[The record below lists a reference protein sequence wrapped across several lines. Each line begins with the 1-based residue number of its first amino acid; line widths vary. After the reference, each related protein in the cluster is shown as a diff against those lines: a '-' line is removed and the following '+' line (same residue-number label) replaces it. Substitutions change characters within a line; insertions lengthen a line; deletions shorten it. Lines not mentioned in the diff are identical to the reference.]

1 MEGFTSTPRGSTA
14 NEPSPEPLADDLDQ
28 LESIL
33 AARDTELRRAR
44 TELELRNL
52 YVAELHATLRRQAEQ
67 MEQLAV
73 RLQRLEA
80 LCPPARR

>member
-1 MEGFTSTPRGSTA
+1 MERLTSTPRGFAA
-14 NEPSPEPLADDLDQ
+14 NEPPAEPLADDLDQ
-28 LESIL
+28 LENIL
-33 AARDTELRRAR
+33 AARDTELRRTR

-67 MEQLAV
+67 MEQLTA

-80 LCPPARR
+80 NRPPARR